1 MRLRKHDLFGYALV
15 TPAMLLVLGFVVY
28 PVVEVI
34 RLSFTNTSLL
44 VGRSDFV
51 GLQSYQRILADP
63 LIDLVVRNT
72 ATWVFL
78 GTALTVLL
86 GLGVGYFLSFNY
98 SINRLLR
105 ASILIPWL
113 LPAVVSVAAWRWMYS
128 AEEGV
133 INDLLKRSGRGAKSG
148 DPTPGTLRAA
158 AERFR
163 RARGLAV
170 PDPVPSRSQ
179 PPARAPR
186 SGDDDDD
193 FSQMRIMQR
202 DR

>member
-1 MRLRKHDLFGYALV
+1 MPSEEFESAAASFKRIGQDAVTHSRRVAGNAL
-15 TPAMLLVLGFVVY
+15 A
-28 PVVEVI
+28 
-34 RLSFTNTSLL
+34 
-44 VGRSDFV
+44 RSRRRH
-51 GLQSYQRILADP
+51 SE
-63 LIDLVVRNT
+63 N
-72 ATWVFL
+72 
-78 GTALTVLL
+78 
-86 GLGVGYFLSFNY
+86 
-98 SINRLLR
+98 
-105 ASILIPWL
+105 
-113 LPAVVSVAAWRWMYS
+113 
-128 AEEGV
+128 AE
-133 INDLLKRSGRGAKSG
+133 LLKQSGRGAKSG